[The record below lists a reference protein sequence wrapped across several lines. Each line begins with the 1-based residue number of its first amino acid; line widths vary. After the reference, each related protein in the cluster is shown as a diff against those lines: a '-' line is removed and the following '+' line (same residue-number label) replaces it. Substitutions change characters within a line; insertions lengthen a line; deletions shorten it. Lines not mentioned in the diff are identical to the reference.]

1 MDNRLQA
8 RKLSYTVAS
17 DVSNSFFFFG
27 YFIEVSKPSLELL
40 VIHGPS
46 VFISDSHGSLHCAVY
61 KVHVHCIVL
70 LKLLLR
76 RSLQ

>member
-8 RKLSYTVAS
+8 RKLSCTVAS
-17 DVSNSFFFFG
+17 DVSNSFFFG

-61 KVHVHCIVL
+61 KVHV
-70 LKLLLR
+70 
-76 RSLQ
+76 

>member
-8 RKLSYTVAS
+8 RKLSYMLAS
-17 DVSNSFFFFG
+17 DVSDSFFFW

-46 VFISDSHGSLHCAVY
+46 VFITDSHGSLHCAVY
-61 KVHVHCIVL
+61 EVHV
-70 LKLLLR
+70 
-76 RSLQ
+76 